1 MQNIIKEL
9 KKAFKAQKI
18 SNVAAVYLYGS
29 LVNGSLRQ
37 DSDIDI
43 AILPAPNISKD
54 EVLSLISQ
62 AEDIVSRVLF
72 KLGIKID
79 ISITNMADRLTSVLL
94 LFSIIS
100 QGVLIYESKNLRQYR
115 IEFQNMVIREYYD
128 FAPYYMHEIKKRYEH
143 AQKA

>member
-1 MQNIIKEL
+1 MQNIIREL
-9 KKAFKAQKI
+9 KKVFKAQKI

-29 LVNGSLRQ
+29 LVKGLLRQ
-37 DSDIDI
+37 DSDVDI

-54 EVLSLISQ
+54 EVLNLISQ
-62 AEDIVSRVLF
+62 VEDIVSRVLF
-72 KLGIKID
+72 KSDMKRD
-79 ISITNMADRLTSVLL
+79 ISIINMADRLTSVLL

-100 QGVLIYESKNLRQYR
+100 QGVLIYESKKFRQYR

-128 FAPYYMHEIKKRYEH
+128 FAPYYMNEVKKRYEH